1 MQSPNSIFS
10 YNTDTNTYATVG
22 ALAGISNGFSA
33 LDPSGNL
40 YTTDATGAIY
50 KVTSTTMDTFATV
63 TPVIV
68 GALSVSDNI
77 LSGLSSTGTLVRL
90 NLGTLAVSTLTLSAT
105 AVAGSVLVDSGKVYY
120 YDLSGFSNVLCSY
133 NIATTTKTTLWNFD
147 ATPIKGTGPVGKIL
161 IDSASQVLYGICSS
175 GGAGSGGGTSAAGTF
190 FSFTLASNLLTILVN
205 YVLGNGLNGY
215 TPLSF
220 SITNEVAAAYVVTQT
235 GATVGARFN
244 PRVVGPFVVG
254 QVVLPSFTPSCFN
267 HGTKILRLM
276 EEEEVWS
283 PVETLR
289 VGDLVKSYKHGYR
302 AITHIGKGSFIN
314 NPNLWHTCMYTGQK
328 EGHEPLTI
336 TGGHGLLVD
345 YLTQSE
351 TSDQMVLWGRDEQ
364 IIDDKIVMVAPVSKE
379 FSPNQTTESFTYYH
393 FVLENDG
400 DENRRYGVWANGFLT
415 ETPSAN
421 LYKKGLYFPL

>member
-1 MQSPNSIFS
+1 
-10 YNTDTNTYATVG
+10 
-22 ALAGISNGFSA
+22 
-33 LDPSGNL
+33 
-40 YTTDATGAIY
+40 
-50 KVTSTTMDTFATV
+50 
-63 TPVIV
+63 
-68 GALSVSDNI
+68 
-77 LSGLSSTGTLVRL
+77 
-90 NLGTLAVSTLTLSAT
+90 
-105 AVAGSVLVDSGKVYY
+105 
-120 YDLSGFSNVLCSY
+120 
-133 NIATTTKTTLWNFD
+133 
-147 ATPIKGTGPVGKIL
+147 
-161 IDSASQVLYGICSS
+161 
-175 GGAGSGGGTSAAGTF
+175 
-190 FSFTLASNLLTILVN
+190 
-205 YVLGNGLNGY
+205 
-215 TPLSF
+215 
-220 SITNEVAAAYVVTQT
+220 
-235 GATVGARFN
+235 
-244 PRVVGPFVVG
+244 
-254 QVVLPSFTPSCFN
+254 
-267 HGTKILRLM
+267 M

-289 VGDLVKSYKHGYR
+289 IGDLVKSYKHGYR

-415 ETPSAN
+415 ETPSVN